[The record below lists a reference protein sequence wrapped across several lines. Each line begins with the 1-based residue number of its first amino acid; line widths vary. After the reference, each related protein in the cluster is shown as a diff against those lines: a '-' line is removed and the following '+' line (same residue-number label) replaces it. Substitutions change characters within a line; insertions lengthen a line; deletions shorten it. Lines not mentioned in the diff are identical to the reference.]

1 MNTFRLNSILI
12 GILFSILIG
21 CSSEEKDP
29 LKVDV
34 SDVKVELNFSYMY
47 QDIHAVDTNSIK
59 SFNDKMQNDY
69 GSAWQHYAGGVLRL
83 GDVHDPAFP
92 QRIVQFFRYPFVQP
106 AMDAVD
112 SVFGDMSKYEN
123 DFTDAFKHVK
133 YYYKDL
139 EPPKIIFTNTF
150 FNYSAVALEDAVM
163 IGLDFHLGKDNW
175 LVKSLPPQQF
185 FDYIKFEMDSKY
197 LVLNAMLI
205 WFESNYL
212 PNKEF
217 EEYLD
222 ALIHYGKLMY
232 AMDAFMPDMP
242 DHVKMKYTKDEME
255 WCVSNEHKIWLTLV
269 DRSVIRSKDKRLID
283 DYFKEGPFTPG
294 LTDEDTPDRI
304 GVFIG
309 WSIVRDYMAE
319 NPDKNIVDLLENTN
333 KQEILRAYK
342 QGE

>member
-1 MNTFRLNSILI
+1 MKSIRLNTVLV
-12 GILFSILIG
+12 GILFSVLIS

-34 SDVKVELNFSYMY
+34 SDVNINLDVKYMY
-47 QDIHAVDTNSIK
+47 QDIHSVDTNNIK
-59 SFNDKMQNDY
+59 AFNDKMLEEY
-69 GSAWQHYAGGVLRL
+69 GSVWGHYAGGVLRL

-106 AMDAVD
+106 AMNAVD
-112 SVFGDMSKYEN
+112 SVFANLSKYEAGL
-123 DFTDAFKHVK
+123 TDAFKHVK

-139 EPPKIIFTNTF
+139 NPPSIIFTNTF
-150 FNYSAVALEDAVM
+150 FNYSAVALEEAIM

-175 LVKSLPPQQF
+175 LVKSLPGQQF

-197 LVLNAMLI
+197 LVLNAMQI
-205 WFESNYL
+205 WYESNYL

-242 DHVKMKYTKDEME
+242 DHVKMKYTKEEME

-269 DRSVIRSKDKRLID
+269 DRSVVRSKDKRLID

-294 LTDEDTPDRI
+294 LTEEETPDRI

-319 NPDKNIVDLLENTN
+319 NPDKTVVDLVNNTN